1 MTANPIFRIAEG
13 AATGRCATCGIR
25 EKAVCAYCSPPELLR
40 LEGIKSY
47 KDYEPGEEIAAAGE
61 ESAFVGSIVHGV
73 VSLSKTM
80 VDGRRQ
86 MVGLLFPSD
95 FIGRPFRPSAPFDAV
110 AVTNVRVCRF
120 RRNRFEA
127 LCADSNNL
135 ERRFL
140 EMTLDELD
148 ASREWMLLLG
158 RKSAREKLA
167 SFLVILARRAA
178 GIREEPLDNGV
189 TVELP
194 LTREQMSEYL
204 GLTIETVSRQF
215 SKLKREGVIALNSAR
230 EVAILD
236 FARLLDASG
245 DESDGDA
252 LY

>member
-1 MTANPIFRIAEG
+1 MTAIPILQGLEG
-13 AATGRCATCGIR
+13 AAAERCATCGVR
-25 EKAVCAYCSPPELLR
+25 RKAVCAYCSAPELRVLD
-40 LEGIKSY
+40 GMKSY
-47 KDYEPGEEIAAAGE
+47 RDFQPGDEIAAAGE
-61 ESAFVGSIVHGV
+61 ESTYVGTIVKGV

-80 VDGRRQ
+80 IDGRRQ
-86 MVGLLFPSD
+86 MVGLLFASD
-95 FIGRPFRPSAPFDAV
+95 FIGRPFRPTAPFDAV
-110 AVTNVRVCRF
+110 AVTPVRICRF
-120 RRNRFEA
+120 KRKSFEK
-127 LCADSNNL
+127 LCRDSNNL
-135 ERRFL
+135 EQRLL

-167 SFLVILARRAA
+167 SFLAILARRAS
-178 GIREEPLDNGV
+178 GLSELTPENGV

-215 SKLKREGVIALNSAR
+215 SQLKKEGVITLHSAR
-230 EVAILD
+230 EVTVVD

>member
-1 MTANPIFRIAEG
+1 MTANPIFRVVEG
-13 AATGRCATCGIR
+13 PASGRCEQCGIR
-25 EKAVCAYCSPPELLR
+25 KKAVCAYCSTPELVL
-40 LEGIKSY
+40 LDAMKSY
-47 KDYEPGEEIAAAGE
+47 KDFAPGEEIAAAGE
-61 ESAFVGSIVHGV
+61 ETTHVGTVVEGV

-80 VDGRRQ
+80 IDGRRQ

-95 FIGRPFRPSAPFDAV
+95 FIGRPFRAIAPFDAV
-110 AVTNVRVCRF
+110 AVTHVRVCRF
-120 RRNRFEA
+120 KRKSFES
-127 LCADSNNL
+127 LCEESPNL
-135 ERRFL
+135 EKRLL

-167 SFLVILARRAA
+167 SFLAILARRAA
-178 GIREEPLDNGV
+178 GLADKPLANGV
-189 TVELP
+189 TVELA

-215 SKLKREGVIALNSAR
+215 SQLKREGVIALKSAR

>member
-1 MTANPIFRIAEG
+1 MLDG
-13 AATGRCATCGIR
+13 M
-25 EKAVCAYCSPPELLR
+25 
-40 LEGIKSY
+40 KSY
-47 KDYEPGEEIAAAGE
+47 RDYAPGEEIAAAGE
-61 ESAFVGSIVHGV
+61 ETEHVGTIVEGV
-73 VSLSKTM
+73 VALSKTM

-86 MVGLLFPSD
+86 MVGLQFPSD
-95 FIGRPFRPSAPFDAV
+95 FIGRPYRSVAPFDAV
-110 AVTNVRVCRF
+110 AVTNVRLCRF
-120 RRNRFEA
+120 TRKRFEG
-127 LCADSNNL
+127 LCSESPNL
-135 ERRFL
+135 EKRLL

-148 ASREWMLLLG
+148 AAREWMLLLG

-178 GIREEPLDNGV
+178 GLTDAPLENRV
-189 TVELP
+189 AVELA

-215 SKLKREGVIALNSAR
+215 SQLKREGVIALKSAR